1 MIIIHG
7 ENTALSRKKLQELIT
22 QAKTNG
28 TAITRLESKRLTPA
42 SLQEAIGGNSLFGE
56 DKLIIVEE
64 LHSLPA
70 SKRKKEL
77 IEQISNS
84 GFENLILY
92 EKRKLTATMLK
103 KVGSSDPYEFKISN
117 TLWKFLD
124 HIGGRDKTKVLK
136 LLKESITQNDEFFVY
151 TMIIRQIRMLIT
163 AKDGGVIKGAP
174 FMITKLQSQ
183 ARNLSLEQLLKVHKQ
198 LFELDIKQ
206 KNSLLPLT
214 LGQELD
220 LILLRM

>member
-1 MIIIHG
+1 MIVIHG
-7 ENTALSRKKLQELIT
+7 ENIAHSRKKLQELIT
-22 QAKTNG
+22 QAKNANT
-28 TAITRLESKRLTPA
+28 TITRLEAKRLTSA
-42 SLQEAIGGNSLFGE
+42 SLQEAMGGNSLFGG

-84 GFENLILY
+84 SLENLVLY

-103 KVGSSDPYEFKISN
+103 KIGNPQVFEFKISN

-124 HIGGRDKTKVLK
+124 QIGGPDKTKIIK
-136 LLKESITQNDEFFVY
+136 LLRESIAQNDEFFVY

-163 AKDGGVIKGAP
+163 AKDGGVLKGAP
-174 FMITKLQSQ
+174 FMITKLQGQ
-183 ARNLSLEQLLKVHKQ
+183 ARNISLNQLLKTHHQ
-198 LFELDIKQ
+198 LFKIDLKQ
-206 KNSLLPLT
+206 KNSQLALS

>member
-1 MIIIHG
+1 MIVIHG
-7 ENTALSRKKLQELIT
+7 ENTSLSRKKLQELIS
-22 QAKTNG
+22 QAKSKNKS
-28 TAITRLESKRLTPA
+28 ITRLEAKKLTPA
-42 SLQEAIGGNSLFGE
+42 SLQEAIGGNSLFGD

-70 SKRKKEL
+70 SKRKKGL
-77 IEQISNS
+77 IEQIGNS
-84 GFENLILY
+84 GLENLILY

-103 KVGSSDPYEFKISN
+103 KIGNPQVFEFKISN

-124 HIGGRDKTKVLK
+124 QIGGPDKTKIIK
-136 LLKESITQNDEFFVY
+136 LLRESITQNDEFFVY

-163 AKDGGVIKGAP
+163 TKDGGILKGAP
-174 FMITKLQSQ
+174 FMITKLQGQ
-183 ARNLSLEQLLKVHKQ
+183 ASRLTLEQLLKIHGQ
-198 LFELDIKQ
+198 LFNIDIKQ
-206 KNSLLPLT
+206 KNSQLILS